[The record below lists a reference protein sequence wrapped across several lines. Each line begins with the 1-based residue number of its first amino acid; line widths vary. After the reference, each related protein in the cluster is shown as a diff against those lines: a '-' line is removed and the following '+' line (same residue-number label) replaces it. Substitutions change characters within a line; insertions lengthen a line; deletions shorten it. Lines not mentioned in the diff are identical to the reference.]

1 MTKGKV
7 FRRRDEQDKSPYHYT
22 ECGLDDIYLRSGY
35 EIHSTP
41 EGDFVSVKDAD
52 ELLKAI
58 GIHLVTAKKEL
69 TGRELRFLRK
79 HMDETQAE
87 LADLLRVS
95 DQTVARWEKGEGEG
109 AGIPGPADFLI
120 RMLFLEHIGEQQGV
134 RELLRD
140 LKERDEDP
148 SGKQFFRPT
157 KGGWKPMAA
166 CG

>member
-1 MTKGKV
+1 MTKTKE
-7 FRRRDEQDKSPYHYT
+7 FRRRDEQDKPPYHYT

-35 EIHSTP
+35 VIQSTP
-41 EGDFVSVKDAD
+41 EGDFVSVKDAE

-109 AGIPGPADFLI
+109 GDIPGPADFLI
-120 RMLFLEHIGEQQGV
+120 RMLFLEHIGAHRGV
-134 RELLRD
+134 RKLLRD
-140 LKERDEDP
+140 LKERDEGP
-148 SGKQFFRPT
+148 SDKQVFRPT
-157 KGGWKPMAA
+157 KDGWKPIAA